1 MNCQTL
7 HAVKDNLVVLEN
19 FKNMKNSNSL
29 INLISKINNTL
40 QIFLKQEELIKKSSK
55 EIIKTAVNKSNEQK
69 IEKIK
74 NKIEKI

>member
-1 MNCQTL
+1 MNYLTL
-7 HAVKDNLVVLEN
+7 LVAKDNLVVLEN

-55 EIIKTAVNKSNEQK
+55 KIIKTAVNKSNEQK

>member
-1 MNCQTL
+1 
-7 HAVKDNLVVLEN
+7 
-19 FKNMKNSNSL
+19 MKNSNSL
-29 INLISKINNTL
+29 INLISRINNTL

-55 EIIKTAVNKSNEQK
+55 EIVKTAINKSNEQK

>member
-1 MNCQTL
+1 
-7 HAVKDNLVVLEN
+7 
-19 FKNMKNSNSL
+19 MKNSNSL